1 MVGNNVKLIETEIR
15 WWKALIDLYLGNSSF
30 VEWLSANNF
39 DTMAPALPACICA
52 NLWNGSITCKPL
64 CVRCTQ
70 NARPIEVK
78 WSGVAGKAEGL
89 RKSINVYNYCRPLQK
104 LRNHFYGLPFPSF
117 NRGGHGPLGFMTA
130 LKTLPLEFEPQPLPG
145 QIIYFWL
152 SINYIFIKVSDKKRV
167 QHCSSKQK
175 RSVKHKK

>member
-1 MVGNNVKLIETEIR
+1 MAGLWNRRVEKMVGNNVKLIETEIR

-70 NARPIEVK
+70 NAQPIEVK

-104 LRNHFYGLPFPSF
+104 LRNHFYGLPFSILRWRWTRATWVYDSAE
-117 NRGGHGPLGFMTA
+117 NIATRVRATA
-130 LKTLPLEFEPQPLPG
+130 TARPNNLFL
-145 QIIYFWL
+145 II
-152 SINYIFIKVSDKKRV
+152 N
-167 QHCSSKQK
+167 
-175 RSVKHKK
+175 